1 MLGDISITVHNERT
15 ISQPPLGYEI
25 PLGLV
30 TPSPDVLMYV
40 ELDVKRSGWLTLQP
54 YACRGAY
61 ALVLLASKRISW
73 QQDCQWVHGLAVD
86 ANERMNWHR
95 TGQVSPAHPALW
107 WYARSMRMSAGA

>member
-30 TPSPDVLMYV
+30 TPDVLKNV
-40 ELDVKRSGWLTLQP
+40 KLDVKRSGWPTLES

-86 ANERMNWHR
+86 ADEHMNWHR
-95 TGQVSPAHPALW
+95 TVHVPPAHPALW
-107 WYARSMRMSAGA
+107 WYARSMPMSAGA